1 MSFGA
6 ATPGLEGR
14 TPTVIEFRTFGN
26 FDPPIV
32 ADLWNNCLTEP
43 GAATIRTPTVLEFF
57 TFAKP
62 YFDPEGLLLA
72 VSDGQP
78 VGFAHGGFGPS
89 ADGRAVD
96 PATGVVCALGVLP
109 DFRRQGTGTALLA
122 RSEDYLRRRGAQQLF
137 AGPFAPANPFTF
149 ALYGGSQSS
158 GFLDSSPTARPF
170 LERRGYRSCETAHVY
185 RCPVER
191 ASAIADGRFP
201 AMRNRYEIVLQPR
214 RGLTWY
220 EESVVGPIELHEFHL
235 RDKVTGRQVV
245 RTSVWEMETFGP
257 RWGEHA
263 VGILEL
269 ETAPD
274 ARRKGL
280 GKFLMSMLLRHL
292 REQFFTLA
300 EAHVPETNEVA
311 KDLLQASGF
320 ARTDTGR
327 RFKRE

>member
-1 MSFGA
+1 VS
-6 ATPGLEGR
+6 
-14 TPTVIEFRTFGN
+14 EFRTFGN

-43 GAATIRTPTVLEFF
+43 GAATIRTPTVIEFF

-72 VSDGQP
+72 LSAGQP
-78 VGFAHGGFGPS
+78 VGFAHSGFGPR

-96 PATGVVCALGVLP
+96 SANGVVCALGVLP
-109 DFRRQGTGTALLA
+109 DFRRQGIGTALLV
-122 RSEDYLRRRGAQQLF
+122 RSEDYLRARGARQLF

-149 ALYGGSQSS
+149 GLYGGSQSS
-158 GFLDSSPTARPF
+158 GFLDSSSVARPF
-170 LERRGYRSCETAHVY
+170 LEGRGYHPCETAIVY

-191 ASAIADGRFP
+191 ASAIVDGRFP
-201 AMRNRYEIVLQPR
+201 TMRQRYEVVLQPR

-220 EESVVGPIELHEFHL
+220 EESVVGPVELHEFHL

-245 RTSVWEMETFGP
+245 RTCVWEMETFGP
-257 RWGEHA
+257 RWGEHG
-263 VGILEL
+263 VGILDV

-274 ARRKGL
+274 VRRRGL

-292 REQFFTLA
+292 REQFFTLV
-300 EAHVPETNEVA
+300 EAHAPETNEA
-311 KDLLQASGF
+311 ANNLLQSAGF
-320 ARTDTGR
+320 VRTDTGR
-327 RFKRE
+327 RFKRQ

>member
-1 MSFGA
+1 
-6 ATPGLEGR
+6 
-14 TPTVIEFRTFGN
+14 VIDIRAFGN

-32 ADLWNNCLTEP
+32 ADLWNNCLPEP
-43 GAATIRTPTVLEFF
+43 GAATIRTPTVLELF

-72 VSDGQP
+72 LSDGEP
-78 VGFAHGGFGPS
+78 VGFAHSGFGPR
-89 ADGRAVD
+89 ADGRDVD
-96 PATGVVCALGVLP
+96 RATGVVCALGVLP
-109 DFRRQGTGTALLA
+109 EFRRRGIGTALLA
-122 RSEDYLRRRGAQQLF
+122 RSEDYLRRRGARRLF

-170 LERRGYRSCETAHVY
+170 LEARGYRPCDTALVY
-185 RCPVER
+185 RCPVECV
-191 ASAIADGRFP
+191 SPVVDGRFP
-201 AMRNRYEIVLQPR
+201 AMRQRYEIVLQPR

-220 EESVVGPIELHEFHL
+220 EESVVGPTELHEFHL

-245 RTSVWEMETFGP
+245 RTCVWEMETFGP
-257 RWGEHA
+257 RWGEHG
-263 VGILEL
+263 VGILEFQ
-269 ETAPD
+269 TVPD
-274 ARRKGL
+274 VRRTGL

-300 EAHVPETNEVA
+300 EAHVSEKNEAA
-311 KDLLQASGF
+311 KNLLQASGF

-327 RFKRE
+327 RFKRQK